1 MKRSSRPARRR
12 SAPTWLTAIIMLAV
26 IGLGVLTNQDL
37 LTSPVQE
44 RSAPPARQVA
54 TQTTRSQA
62 DTTASDGLPTV
73 TRDRLPTA
81 ARRTLDLIARG
92 GPFPYEQDGT
102 VFQNREQLLPRQAR
116 GYYREYTVE
125 TPGENDRGARR
136 IVAGRGGEL
145 YYTDDH
151 YDSFRRIR

>member
-1 MKRSSRPARRR
+1 MKRPPRPSGRR
-12 SAPTWLTAIIMLAV
+12 STPTWLTALVTLA
-26 IGLGVLTNQDL
+26 ILGLGL
-37 LTSPVQE
+37 LSQGLPASPSSEQ
-44 RSAPPARQVA
+44 SAPPARLAA
-54 TQTTRSQA
+54 TQTTRGGAQS
-62 DTTASDGLPTV
+62 TASDGLPTIA
-73 TRDRLPTA
+73 RDQLPSA

-92 GPFPYEQDGT
+92 GPFPYDQDGT

-136 IVAGRGGEL
+136 IVAGRDGEL